1 MTVTN
6 SDSGP
11 DVEILRDGHG
21 IPHVRASTPEAVLY
35 GQGRA
40 CGEDRRWQIEFMRLR
55 AEGRTAEVF
64 GASCVEWDTFA
75 RRAQLDAAAE
85 RIFDA
90 SSTRTRHLVAAYA
103 AGVNSTL
110 DDHDTSA
117 AAPELEALA
126 HRPQPWRPWTPIS
139 VFIMHHVLFGRFT
152 TKLFRL
158 HACRTLGLDALRF
171 WDFETRETDPT
182 VPAMPDEAFLDEILA
197 ITRPASPEPPSS
209 AVDLG
214 DPKSGSNA
222 WGVSAERSS
231 TGSPIVAGDP
241 HRFLELPGIYQQFH
255 LASTGP
261 RDAFDMA
268 GFAFAGVPG
277 VPHFC
282 QGDDIAWGITNAM
295 GDYQD
300 LFLERLTRDEAGT
313 LLVEVPGGSRVPAG
327 VRTETVR
334 VRDAEPV
341 AVQIITTP
349 NGAVVFGGAEDSF
362 AMSMRSPLLSEEV
375 TFDAPLDLLFARTVA
390 DVEAALVNWVEPVN
404 RAVIAHADG
413 TVATH
418 VAGRV
423 PVRAPE
429 NYWLPVPGWDERY
442 QWRGYERGSLGD
454 PDFDATL
461 PGTPRPP
468 RSPELAEGVPRPL
481 RSPELAEGVSKGV
494 SKGGITVT
502 ANQRMSDVPALQ
514 PLTSECVE
522 PFRADRIAARLDDL
536 DSVSPADCAD
546 IHSDVRLEQA
556 TVVQELLSRLRADNA
571 EAEDVRQRLIAW
583 DRAMDADSTDAY
595 LYAEFR
601 TQLVLGVANTDIL
614 APLRGPHGFPAVFQP
629 WFVPEPR
636 LATALTSV
644 VANTAGIGIDIEAVA
659 VAALDAVVARVATFG
674 STPTWGSVHRLA
686 PIHGFDLVGASP
698 QYPDLFAAL
707 RPTPL
712 PLAGDAESVFANA
725 AAVGTHLCITG
736 AAARYVWDLA
746 DRGASRWIVPLGVS
760 GDPRSDHFQDQAA
773 QWAAGELVEVV
784 RDWDTLHA
792 MAAAASTPHAATS
805 TEREP
810 CPR

>member
-1 MTVTN
+1 MTTTRTHAP
-6 SDSGP
+6 D
-11 DVEILRDGHG
+11 DVEILRDDHG
-21 IPHVRASTPEAVLY
+21 IPHVLATTPRGALY

-64 GASCVEWDTFA
+64 GAGCVEWDTFA
-75 RRAQLDAAAE
+75 RRAQLDVAAK

-90 SSTRTRHLVAAYA
+90 SSTRTRELVTAYA
-103 AGVNSTL
+103 DGVNSTL
-110 DDHDTSA
+110 GDLETSA

-126 HRPQPWRPWTPIS
+126 HRPLPWRPWTPIS

-182 VPAMPDEAFLDEILA
+182 VPAMPDEAFLGEILA
-197 ITRPASPEPPSS
+197 ITRPASPEQPAP

-214 DPKSGSNA
+214 DPMSGSNA

-231 TGSPIVAGDP
+231 TGAPIVAGDP

-261 RDAFDMA
+261 HEAFDMA

-300 LFLERLTRDEAGT
+300 LYLERLTRDEAGT
-313 LLVEVPGGSRVPAG
+313 LLVEVPGGGRVPAG
-327 VRTETVR
+327 VSTETIL

-341 AVQIITTP
+341 AVQLLTTP
-349 NGAVVFGGAEDSF
+349 NGAVVFGGPDESF
-362 AMSMRSPLLSEEV
+362 AMSIRSPLLTEEV
-375 TFDAPLDLLFARTVA
+375 TFDAPIDLLFVRTVA
-390 DVEAALVNWVEPVN
+390 DVEAALTKWVEPVN

-442 QWRGYERGSLGD
+442 QWRGYETGSLGD
-454 PDFDATL
+454 PGFDATL
-461 PGTPRPP
+461 
-468 RSPELAEGVPRPL
+468 RSLRNPELAEATPRSL
-481 RSPELAEGVSKGV
+481 RSPELAEGVSKGPAF
-494 SKGGITVT
+494 TVT

-522 PFRADRIAARLDDL
+522 PFRADRITARLDGL
-536 DSVSPADCAD
+536 GSVTPADCAD
-546 IHSDVRLEQA
+546 IHTDVRLEQA
-556 TVVQELLSRLRADNA
+556 TVVQELLSRVRGADA
-571 EAEDVRQRLIAW
+571 EAEGIRERLVAW
-583 DRAMDADSTDAY
+583 DRSMTADSTDAY

-601 TQLVLGVANTDIL
+601 TQLVLGVASTDVL

-659 VAALDAVVARVATFG
+659 AAALDAVVARIGTFG

-686 PIHGFDLVGASP
+686 PIHGFDLVGASS
-698 QYPDLFAAL
+698 QHPDLFAIL

-712 PLAGDAESVFANA
+712 PLAGDAECVFANA

-760 GDPRSDHFQDQAA
+760 GDPRSDHFQDQAPR
-773 QWAAGELVEVV
+773 WAAGELIEVV
-784 RDWDTLHA
+784 RDWDVLRGTT
-792 MAAAASTPHAATS
+792 AAASTPSTATS

>member
-1 MTVTN
+1 MTATHT
-6 SDSGP
+6 SGHP
-11 DVEILRDGHG
+11 DVAILRDGHG
-21 IPHVRASTPEAVLY
+21 IPHVRATTPAGALY

-64 GASCVEWDTFA
+64 GASCIEWDTFA
-75 RRAQLDAAAE
+75 RRAQLDAAAK
-85 RIFDA
+85 RIFEA
-90 SSTRTRHLVAAYA
+90 SSTRTRDLVAAYA

-110 DDHDTSA
+110 DDPDTSH

-182 VPAMPDEAFLDEILA
+182 MPAMPDEAFLDEILA
-197 ITRPASPEPPSS
+197 ITRPASPEEPSP

-214 DPKSGSNA
+214 DPMSGSNA
-222 WGVSAERSS
+222 WGVSAEHSS
-231 TGSPIVAGDP
+231 TGAPIVAGDP

-261 RDAFDMA
+261 SDAFDMA

-300 LFLERLTRDEAGT
+300 LYLERLTRDDAGT
-313 LLVEVPGGSRVPAG
+313 LLVEVPGGNRVPAG
-327 VRTETVR
+327 VSTETIL

-341 AVQIITTP
+341 AVQVITTP
-349 NGAVVFGGAEDSF
+349 NGAVVFGGPEDAF

-375 TFDAPLDLLFARTVA
+375 TFDAPLDLLFVRTVA
-390 DVEAALVNWVEPVN
+390 DVEAALANWVEPVN
-404 RAVIAHADG
+404 RAVIGHADG

-461 PGTPRPP
+461 RNP
-468 RSPELAEGVPRPL
+468 
-481 RSPELAEGVSKGV
+481 
-494 SKGGITVT
+494 ITVT

-522 PFRADRIAARLDDL
+522 PFRADRIAVRLDEL
-536 DSVSPADCAD
+536 TSVSPADCAD

-556 TVVQELLSRLRADNA
+556 KVVQELLSRVRADSD
-571 EAEDVRQRLIAW
+571 EAEKVRQRLVAW
-583 DRAMDADSTDAY
+583 DRSMEAESTDAY

-674 STPTWGSVHRLA
+674 ATPTWGSVHRLA

-698 QYPDLFAAL
+698 QYPDLFATL

-746 DRGASRWIVPLGVS
+746 DRNASRWIVPLGVS
-760 GDPRSDHFQDQAA
+760 GDPRSDHFQDQAPR
-773 QWAAGELVEVV
+773 WAAGQLVEVV

-792 MAAAASTPHAATS
+792 MSAAASTPSAAPS

>member
-1 MTVTN
+1 MREMTTTHT
-6 SDSGP
+6 SGRG
-11 DVEILRDGHG
+11 DVEILRDTHG
-21 IPHVRASTPEAVLY
+21 IPHVLASTAEGAMF

-64 GASCVEWDTFA
+64 GSSCIEWDTFA
-75 RRAQLDAAAE
+75 RRAQLDAAAK

-90 SSTRTRHLVAAYA
+90 SSDRTRDLVTAYVD
-103 AGVNSTL
+103 GVNSTHA
-110 DDHDTSA
+110 DADTCS

-158 HACRTLGLDALRF
+158 HACRTLGLDALHF
-171 WDFETRETDPT
+171 WDFETREADPT
-182 VPAMPDEAFLDEILA
+182 VPAMPDEAFLEEILA
-197 ITRPASPEPPSS
+197 ITRPESPEQPSP

-214 DPKSGSNA
+214 DPMSGSNA

-231 TGSPIVAGDP
+231 TGAPIVAGDP

-255 LASTGP
+255 LASTGSD
-261 RDAFDMA
+261 DAFDMA

-300 LFLERLTRDEAGT
+300 LYLERFTLDEAGT
-313 LLVEVPGGSRVPAG
+313 LLVEVPGGSRVPAA
-327 VRTETVR
+327 VSTETVL

-341 AVQIITTP
+341 AVQVVTTP
-349 NGAVVFGGAEDSF
+349 NGAVVFGGPEESF
-362 AMSMRSPLLSEEV
+362 AMSMRSPLLTEEV

-390 DVEAALVNWVEPVN
+390 DVEAALVKWVEPVN
-404 RAVIAHADG
+404 RAVIGSADG

-461 PGTPRPP
+461 PPARGPRG
-468 RSPELAEGVPRPL
+468 A
-481 RSPELAEGVSKGV
+481 
-494 SKGGITVT
+494 TVT
-502 ANQRMSDVPALQ
+502 ANQRMSDAPALQ
-514 PLTSECVE
+514 PHTSECVE

-536 DSVSPADCAD
+536 ASVSPADCAA
-546 IHSDVRLEQA
+546 IQTDVRLEQA
-556 TVVQELLSRLRADNA
+556 TVVQELLSRVSVDDA
-571 EAEDVRQRLIAW
+571 EAERVRQRLVAW
-583 DRAMDADSTDAY
+583 DRSMDADSTDAY

-601 TQLVLGVANTDIL
+601 TQLVLGVASTDIL

-644 VANTAGIGIDIEAVA
+644 VANTAAIGIDIEAVA
-659 VAALDAVVARVATFG
+659 IAALDAVVARVDSFG

-698 QYPDLFAAL
+698 QHPDLFATL
-707 RPTPL
+707 RPNPL
-712 PLAGDAESVFANA
+712 PLAGDAECVFANA

-746 DRGASRWIVPLGVS
+746 DRDASRWIVPLGVS
-760 GDPRSDHFQDQAA
+760 GDPRSDHFQDQASR
-773 QWAAGELVEVV
+773 WAAGELIEVV
-784 RDWDTLHA
+784 RDWNALRD
-792 MAAAASTPHAATS
+792 MAAAAPTPLPADTS
-805 TEREP
+805 TEGEP
-810 CPR
+810 

>member
-1 MTVTN
+1 MDMTATH
-6 SDSGP
+6 SGAGP

-21 IPHVRASTPEAVLY
+21 IPHVRGADPAAVLY

-75 RRAQLDAAAE
+75 RRAQLDAAAR

-90 SSTRTRHLVAAYA
+90 SSARTRDLVAAYA

-110 DDHDTSA
+110 DDPDTSA

-182 VPAMPDEAFLDEILA
+182 MPAMPDEAFLDEILA
-197 ITRPASPEPPSS
+197 ITRPVSPEQPSP

-214 DPKSGSNA
+214 DPMSGSNA

-231 TGSPIVAGDP
+231 TGAPIVAGDP

-261 RDAFDMA
+261 LDAFDMA
-268 GFAFAGVPG
+268 GFSFAGVPG

-300 LFLERLTRDEAGT
+300 LFLERLTRDETGP
-313 LLVEVPGGSRVPAG
+313 LLVEVPGGGRVPAG
-327 VRTETVR
+327 VSTETILVR
-334 VRDAEPV
+334 GAEPV
-341 AVQIITTP
+341 ATQVITTP
-349 NGAVVFGGAEDSF
+349 NGAVVFGGPEDSF
-362 AMSMRSPLLSEEV
+362 AMSIRSPLLSEDV
-375 TFDAPLDLLFARTVA
+375 SFDAPLDLLFASTVA

-454 PDFDATL
+454 PDFDAT
-461 PGTPRPP
+461 
-468 RSPELAEGVPRPL
+468 PRPL
-481 RSPELAEGVSKGV
+481 RSPELAEGVTKGR
-494 SKGGITVT
+494 GITVT

-556 TVVQELLSRLRADNA
+556 TVVQELLSRVSADNA
-571 EAEDVRQRLIAW
+571 AAEDVRQRLVAW
-583 DRAMDADSTDAY
+583 DRSMAADSTDAY

-659 VAALDAVVARVATFG
+659 VAALDAVVARVAGFG

-698 QYPDLFAAL
+698 QYPDLFATL

-746 DRGASRWIVPLGVS
+746 DRSASRWIVPLGVS
-760 GDPRSDHFQDQAA
+760 GDPRSEHFQDQAA
-773 QWAAGELVEVV
+773 QWATGELVEVV

-792 MAAAASTPHAATS
+792 MAAAASTPTAATS

>member
-1 MTVTN
+1 MTEMTTTRTHA
-6 SDSGP
+6 P
-11 DVEILRDGHG
+11 DDVQILRDDHG
-21 IPHVRASTPEAVLY
+21 IPHVLASTPRGALY

-64 GASCVEWDTFA
+64 GAGCVEWDTFA
-75 RRAQLDAAAE
+75 RRAQLDVAAK

-90 SSTRTRHLVAAYA
+90 SSTRTRELVTAYA
-103 AGVNSTL
+103 DGVNSTL
-110 DDHDTSA
+110 GDLETPA

-126 HRPQPWRPWTPIS
+126 HRPLPWRPWTPIS

-182 VPAMPDEAFLDEILA
+182 VPAMPDEAFLEEILA
-197 ITRPASPEPPSS
+197 ITRPASPEQPAP

-214 DPKSGSNA
+214 DPMSGSNA

-231 TGSPIVAGDP
+231 TGAPIVAGDP

-261 RDAFDMA
+261 HEAFDMA

-300 LFLERLTRDEAGT
+300 LYLERLTRDEAGT
-313 LLVEVPGGSRVPAG
+313 LLVEVPGGGRVPAG
-327 VRTETVR
+327 VSTETIL

-341 AVQIITTP
+341 AVQLVTTP
-349 NGAVVFGGAEDSF
+349 NGAVVFGGPDESF
-362 AMSMRSPLLSEEV
+362 AMSIRSPLLTEEV
-375 TFDAPLDLLFARTVA
+375 TFDAPIDLLFARTVA
-390 DVEAALVNWVEPVN
+390 DVEAALTKWVEPVN

-442 QWRGYERGSLGD
+442 QWRGYEAGSLGE
-454 PDFDATL
+454 PDFDPT
-461 PGTPRPP
+461 
-468 RSPELAEGVPRPL
+468 L
-481 RSPELAEGVSKGV
+481 RSD
-494 SKGGITVT
+494 ITVT

-522 PFRADRIAARLDDL
+522 PFRADRITARLDGL
-536 DSVSPADCAD
+536 GSVSPADCAE
-546 IHSDVRLEQA
+546 IHTDVRLEQA
-556 TVVQELLSRLRADNA
+556 SVVQELLSRVRGADA
-571 EAEDVRQRLIAW
+571 EAEGIRERLVAW
-583 DRAMDADSTDAY
+583 DRSMTADSTDAS

-601 TQLVLGVANTDIL
+601 TQLVLGVASTDVL

-659 VAALDAVVARVATFG
+659 VAALDAVVARIGTFG

-698 QYPDLFAAL
+698 QHPDLFATL

-712 PLAGDAESVFANA
+712 PLAGDAECVFANA

-760 GDPRSDHFQDQAA
+760 GDPRSDHFQDQAPR
-773 QWAAGELVEVV
+773 WAAGELIEVV
-784 RDWDTLHA
+784 RDWDVLRGTT
-792 MAAAASTPHAATS
+792 AAASTPSTATS